1 MKKHTRVRLWQC
13 GSWSSWRILAAA
25 CLVASGL
32 LLSLTALLAQDTS
45 GEEVVQLTVA
55 DAIGPATSDFIVR
68 GIEDAEES
76 GAELVVLKL
85 DTPGG
90 LDASMRDII
99 SKILNAEVPVAT
111 WVAPDGARA
120 ASAGTYILLASPVA
134 AMAPATHLGAA
145 TPVPVGGSSPTAPAP
160 ATEPEADPEAGT
172 DAAPA
177 DETATSEADADRA
190 DSPARPADASSSK
203 AINDAVAY
211 IRGLAER
218 HGRNADWAER
228 AVREAV
234 TLTAPD
240 ALEQNVIDVIAEN
253 IDELLT
259 AIDGR
264 EVKLHDRS
272 VTLATDG
279 LSVREIEPDWRT
291 ELLAIITN
299 PTLAYILLLV
309 GVYGLL
315 LEGYNPG
322 ALVPGVIGGI
332 SLLLALY
339 AFQILPVNYAG
350 LALMALG
357 LALIAVELFVP
368 SFGILGVGG
377 MVAVVF
383 GSVILF
389 DDDVPGYAI
398 NDGLIAGLAVSGAV
412 LFGMIIW
419 MIQRAVQRP
428 RMTGRASL
436 IDHTA
441 EAISDFT
448 DGRGRVHLQGE
459 DWFARST
466 ESVRRGQRVRITAM
480 DDEGFVLHVEP
491 LDTNPRPDSAPF
503 DRHPYLEACM
513 NIDILSFAGVLGFLL
528 ILLLA
533 NTIKILREYE
543 RGVIFTL
550 GRFDKVKGP
559 GIILVIPF
567 IQQMVRVDLR
577 TSWSWTCRPR
587 T

>member
-1 MKKHTRVRLWQC
+1 MTMFNARPDTVRGRRAVGRL
-13 GSWSSWRILAAA
+13 LAAVS
-25 CLVASGL
+25 LVAAGL
-32 LLSLTALLAQDTS
+32 LLSLTALLAQDRD
-45 GEEVVQLTVA
+45 EVVQLTVA
-55 DAIGPATSDFIVR
+55 DAIGPATKDFIIR
-68 GIEDAEES
+68 GIEDAEET

-145 TPVPVGGSSPTAPAP
+145 TPVPVGGSAPTAPAP
-160 ATEPEADPEAGT
+160 SGEPETDPGA
-172 DAAPA
+172 DAAPSNQTSAPEAEAEA
-177 DETATSEADADRA
+177 DRSEAP
-190 DSPARPADASSSK
+190 SQPADASSSK

-240 ALEQNVIDVIAEN
+240 ALDQNVIDVIAEN

-291 ELLAIITN
+291 QLLAIITN

-322 ALVPGVIGGI
+322 ALVPGIIGGI

-350 LALMALG
+350 LALMVLG

-377 MVAVVF
+377 LVAVVF

-389 DDDVPGYAI
+389 DDDIPGYAV

-412 LFGMIIW
+412 LFGMIVW
-419 MIQRAVQRP
+419 MIQRALQRP

-466 ESVRRGQRVRITAM
+466 DSVRRGQRVRITAM
-480 DDEGFVLHVEP
+480 DDEGFVLQVEP
-491 LDTNPRPDSAPF
+491 LDESA
-503 DRHPYLEACM
+503 
-513 NIDILSFAGVLGFLL
+513 S
-528 ILLLA
+528 
-533 NTIKILREYE
+533 
-543 RGVIFTL
+543 
-550 GRFDKVKGP
+550 
-559 GIILVIPF
+559 
-567 IQQMVRVDLR
+567 
-577 TSWSWTCRPR
+577 
-587 T
+587 